1 MCIAFICIV
10 TYSLMKS
17 TPLTN
22 LSFLKHIYFASEIL
36 LIIGLLIN
44 SVPDCKTKN
53 TKNMCFDLVLIAFV
67 TSFFILGYAVN
78 LIFFEGKN
86 IYLILESSFILTLIT
101 TPILKVL
108 KDMKIKV
115 KEIIDKIK
123 DVKFN

>member
-1 MCIAFICIV
+1 MLFKETEHYEKYYRIGNIVMCIAFICIV

-22 LSFLKHIYFASEIL
+22 LSFLKHIHFTSEIL

-67 TSFFILGYAVN
+67 ILFFIL
-78 LIFFEGKN
+78 I
-86 IYLILESSFILTLIT
+86 
-101 TPILKVL
+101 
-108 KDMKIKV
+108 
-115 KEIIDKIK
+115 
-123 DVKFN
+123 